1 MIIFTWHIL
10 IFIFFKKRGYIF
22 LEFVNTKEQL
32 DDDLIKPLN
41 REKFKHIK
49 AKFDM
54 IELN

>member
-10 IFIFFKKRGYIF
+10 IFIFLKKRGYIF

-41 REKFKHIK
+41 EEIFKSIREKLGMSKT
-49 AKFDM
+49 
-54 IELN
+54 N